1 MSANTDQLRVL
12 IVEDRPLDAE
22 LMACALEEAGLAFT
36 WTRAETE
43 ADFLSALDT
52 APDIIL
58 SDYNLPQFS
67 GPKALDLIRQR
78 ELDIPFIIVS
88 GTIGDEQAAEIIRLG
103 ADDYLLKDRL
113 GRMGPAVTGA
123 LQRWRLRTEMLRAE
137 NELRQTQAHLRAF
150 LEHSPAVMFMKDT
163 AGRYLQ
169 INHRFAQNFGLDP
182 AQVIGRRDDEFLDPA
197 LAAQFQANDRTVL
210 QSGKPVEFEETAR
223 YTDGLHTSLV
233 AKFPLRDSDGKI
245 YGVGGIATDIS
256 ARKLEEERFRANFEQ
271 NAIGIAHSGLDGRFL
286 RVNQKFCAMLGYSS
300 EELQARKFAD
310 VTHPDDW
317 SLSEHLRAC
326 FLEDRSRLSSSVREK
341 RYLRKDGST
350 VWAEISLAVVRKPDG
365 EPDYFVAMIQ
375 DISDRKAAE
384 AELFATFEQAAVGI
398 AHVSLDGRYLR
409 ANQKLCDML
418 GYTREELCAMRTRSF
433 TKPEHC
439 HKDGQSKRL
448 LAGEISTY
456 SGERQYTR
464 KDGSAIWV
472 NRSVSLARDASGKP
486 LYFIRVVEDITERKL
501 SEERFRATFEQAAVG
516 IVHTSLDKRYVAVNQ
531 KFCDMLGYTRDELLG
546 KDTADITH
554 PDDRIEDGTH
564 RNRLLAGE
572 IKTFS
577 AEKRYIHKNGSVVW
591 VNRTISLARDHAGK
605 PLYFIRVI
613 EDITQ
618 RKRLESRME
627 QTFEQAAV
635 GIVRSDLDRNIIDAN
650 RKFCEMVG
658 YDREEI
664 LRMCFQQISHP
675 DDLGKDAAM
684 REQLL
689 AGKISTF
696 RSEKRYVRKD
706 GRVILAKRTTSLA
719 RDVGDE
725 RLHYIIVVEDITD
738 RKTAEESYRTT
749 FERAPIGIMHTAAD
763 RRILHVNPKLCE
775 ILGYAREELLAM
787 TTADILPPE
796 HQDSD
801 RPKFFEQMLRG
812 DMQSFSSERPL
823 LRKDGSTVW
832 TNRTVT
838 LVRDAAG
845 QPLYFLRII
854 EDISDRKRAEMALIE
869 SERFAKSTIDAL
881 STHLCVL
888 DENGTI
894 VAVNKA
900 WRDFAMANG
909 GLADC
914 VGIGANYLEV
924 CSAATGSN
932 ADEGHSFAAGIRAV
946 LAGELQE
953 FMLEYPCHSPQEQRW
968 FSGKITRFHGVGP
981 RRIVVTHENITERK
995 RAVLILRESE
1005 QRFRAIFDHAGV
1017 GISMRPAHDRTL
1029 PWVQVNDRFC
1039 EMLGYTRDELLKLNT
1054 AAITHPEDQASAIR
1068 DNERLLRGEIT
1079 NYQRGKRL
1087 AHKDGRSVWVILSV
1101 ASVPDGTG
1109 KPEYLIATYQDISE
1123 HRRAQEALIE
1133 SDEKFRQLAGHIPQV
1148 FWMTDAAQTSLI
1160 YASPNYEQVTGR
1172 SLAELQANSRSWL
1185 EIIHEHDRERVKN
1198 ARKTKALTG
1207 EYDIEYRIVR
1217 TDRTIRWIHDR
1228 AFPITNQNGEIYRI
1242 AGIGEDITERKEAQ
1256 QKLMHLA
1263 HYDSLTSLPN
1273 RVLFH
1278 DRLKQM
1284 LAQAQRNDWIIG
1296 LLFLDLDRFKTV
1308 NDTLGHSVGDL
1319 LLQKVS
1325 ERLKLCVRTGD
1336 TVGRLGGDEFAI
1348 ILSELATPQDAGRVA
1363 QKIIDAFAPS
1373 FDLEGHEVFVTPSIG
1388 ITVYPG
1394 DSQDIETLIRN
1405 ADAAMYSAKNQGRN
1419 NYQFYTS
1426 AMNERALEKMQL
1438 ETRLRRA
1445 LERQEFLLHYQPK
1458 VSISSGEITGFEA
1471 LLRWQRPDNGLIPPA
1486 DFVPLLEET
1495 GLIVPVGEWVLDAA
1509 CAQIRDWQRAGLE
1522 PVPVAINFSAHQFLQ
1537 TGLDDMISGTLA
1549 KHGVDARWIEIEIT
1563 ESALMQNPEDA
1574 VIALRQIKALGI
1586 SLSVDDFGTGYSSL
1600 NYLKRFPLD
1609 KLKID
1614 RSFVRDIVADPD
1626 DAAITRAVVTMAHSL
1641 NLKVVAEGVETEEQ
1655 LSFLSTHRCDEAQG
1669 YLLSRP
1675 MPAGACSALLEGG
1688 KHLHRPMTTDT
1699 SHEPPALLV
1708 LDDDADSLELAQ
1720 HLLQINGYR
1729 ILTASST
1736 DQAFDL
1742 LSRHRVAAI
1751 VSDQNMPDM
1760 PGVEF
1765 LKRVKH
1771 MYPGIVRIMLSGTE
1785 DFQSAT
1791 SAINEGGVH
1800 RFFVKGRDDEKL
1812 RAEIG
1817 KILRHGAETISAHS
1831 GTVV

>member
-1 MSANTDQLRVL
+1 MNVNTGKLRVL
-12 IVEDRPLDAE
+12 IVEDKLFDAE
-22 LMACALEEAGLAFT
+22 LMACALEEAGFDFT
-36 WTRAETE
+36 WTRTETE

-58 SDYNLPQFS
+58 SDYNLPRFS
-67 GPKALDLIRQR
+67 GPRALKLLRQR
-78 ELDIPFIIVS
+78 KLDIPLIIVS
-88 GTIGDEQAAEIIRLG
+88 GTIGDEQATETIRLG

-123 LQRWRLRTEMLRAE
+123 LQRWRMRTEMLRTE
-137 NELRQTQAHLRAF
+137 NELRQTQAHLQAF
-150 LEHSPAVMFMKDT
+150 LEHSPALMFMKDT

-169 INHRFAQNFGLDP
+169 INHRFAKNFGLDP
-182 AQVIGRRDDEFLDPA
+182 AQVIGRRDDEFLDPV
-197 LAAQFQANDRTVL
+197 LAAQFQANDRAVL
-210 QSGKPVEFEETAR
+210 QSGNPIEFEETAP
-223 YTDGLHTSLV
+223 YSDGLHTSLV
-233 AKFPLRDSDGKI
+233 AKFPLRGSDGKI

-256 ARKLEEERFRANFEQ
+256 ARKLEEERFRATFEQ

-317 SLSEHLRAC
+317 SLSEHLRTY
-326 FLEDRSRLSSSVREK
+326 FLEDKTRLSSPVREK
-341 RYLRKDGST
+341 RYLRKDGTT
-350 VWAEISLAVVRKPDG
+350 VWAEISLAIVRKSDG
-365 EPDYFVAMIQ
+365 EPDYFVALIQ

-384 AELFATFEQAAVGI
+384 AELFTTFEQAAVGI
-398 AHVSLDGRYLR
+398 AHVSLDGKYLR

-418 GYTREELCAMRTRSF
+418 GYTREELCTMHTRSF
-433 TKPEHC
+433 TKPEYRN
-439 HKDGQSKRL
+439 KDGLGKRL

-486 LYFIRVVEDITERKL
+486 LYFIRVVEDVTDRKL

-516 IVHTSLDKRYVAVNQ
+516 IVHTSLDKRYIAVNQ
-531 KFCDMLGYTRDELLG
+531 KFCDMLGYARDELVG

-572 IKTFS
+572 INTFS
-577 AEKRYIHKNGSVVW
+577 AEKRYIHKNGSIVW
-591 VNRTISLARDHAGK
+591 VNRTISLARDQAGK

-618 RKRLESRME
+618 RKRLESRTE

-664 LRMCFQQISHP
+664 VRMCFQQISHP
-675 DDLGKDAAM
+675 EDLGKDAAM

-706 GRVILAKRTTSLA
+706 GRVIWARRTTSLA
-719 RDVGDE
+719 RDVANDQP
-725 RLHYIIVVEDITD
+725 HYIIVVEDITD

-749 FERAPIGIMHTAAD
+749 FEHAPVGILHTATD

-775 ILGYAREELLAM
+775 ILGYTREELLAM

-796 HQDSD
+796 HRNSD

-823 LRKDGSTVW
+823 LRKDGSIIW

-854 EDISDRKRAEMALIE
+854 EDITDRKRAEMALIE

-881 STHLCVL
+881 SEHVCVL
-888 DENGTI
+888 DDTGTI
-894 VAVNKA
+894 IAVNKA
-900 WRDFAMANG
+900 WRDFAAANG
-909 GLADC
+909 QPGLHA
-914 VGIGANYLEV
+914 GTGANYLNV
-924 CSAATGSN
+924 CDAATGDN
-932 ADEGHSFAAGIRAV
+932 AAEGPAFAAGIRAIFS
-946 LAGELQE
+946 GELPE
-953 FMLEYPCHSPQEQRW
+953 FTLEYACHSPQEQRW
-968 FSGKITRFHGVGP
+968 FAAKVTPFHGAGS
-981 RRIVVTHENITERK
+981 RRVVVAHENITARRK
-995 RAVLILRESE
+995 AEQVLRESE
-1005 QRFRAIFDHAGV
+1005 QRFRAMFDHAGI
-1017 GISMRPAHDRTL
+1017 GIAMRPSFDRTQ
-1029 PWVQVNDRFC
+1029 PWNQVNDHFC
-1039 EMLGYTRDELLKLNT
+1039 KLLGYSREELLAMST
-1054 AAITHPEDQASAIR
+1054 ADITPPAEQRRAIEDNR
-1068 DNERLLRGEIT
+1068 RLLQREIT
-1079 NYQRGKRL
+1079 SYTREKQLLR
-1087 AHKDGRSVWVILSV
+1087 KDGSTIWVMLTV
-1101 ASVPDGTG
+1101 TALLNEKGDLENT
-1109 KPEYLIATYQDISE
+1109 IAFYQDISE
-1123 HRRAQEALIE
+1123 RKIAEEALVE

-1148 FWMTDAAQTSLI
+1148 FWMTDATQTSLI

-1172 SLAELQANSRSWL
+1172 SLAELRANSRSWL

-1228 AFPITNQNGEIYRI
+1228 AFPITNRNGEIYRI

-1278 DRLKQM
+1278 DRLKQT

-1426 AMNERALEKMQL
+1426 AMNERAMEKMQL

-1458 VSISSGEITGFEA
+1458 VNIFSGGITGFEA

-1509 CAQIRDWQRAGLE
+1509 CAQIRDWQRAGLQ
-1522 PVPVAINFSAHQFLQ
+1522 PVPIAINFSARQFLQ
-1537 TGLDDMISGTLA
+1537 PGLDGMISGTLA
-1549 KHGVDARWIEIEIT
+1549 KYGIDPRWIEIEIT

-1574 VIALRQIKALGI
+1574 VVALRQIKALGI

-1655 LSFLSTHRCDEAQG
+1655 FSFLSTHHCDEAQG

-1675 MPAGACSALLEGG
+1675 LPAGACSALLEGG
-1688 KHLHRPMTTDT
+1688 RHLHRPMAVDT
-1699 SHEPPALLV
+1699 SREPPALLV

-1720 HLLQINGYR
+1720 HLLQINGCL

-1736 DQAFDL
+1736 NQAFDL
-1742 LSRHRVAAI
+1742 LSKHRVAAI

-1812 RAEIG
+1812 RSEIG
-1817 KILRHGAETISAHS
+1817 RILRHSETAPAHS
-1831 GTVV
+1831 TTVV